1 MRKLVTNVV
10 LLFGLFGYSSLL
22 LGNDAEIRKLGR
34 EVIAEAAMD
43 DLEAARDAINRD
55 IQETRQRIGK
65 LQADLNAARRTNP
78 KLNNQRTQL
87 LEQLIKE
94 ENANLPG
101 RINQRIAQQRPP
113 VRRLLAAARRVNQA
127 GFLSVV
133 SFYTA
138 DAIGALETLSN
149 RNTKFGAMYYQA
161 LRGNCAWL
169 LARANNQEWNRQLEL
184 ELLERGVKT
193 APIIVEQF
201 VARIRQSCRR

>member
-1 MRKLVTNVV
+1 MRKLGTQVIF
-10 LLFGLFGYSSLL
+10 LLGLFGYSSFL

-34 EVIAEAAMD
+34 EVVAEGAME
-43 DLEAARDAINRD
+43 DLEAAREAIARD
-55 IQETRQRIGK
+55 IQETRQRIAK
-65 LQADLNAARRTNP
+65 LQKDLRSARRNNP

-87 LEQLIKE
+87 LERLIKE
-94 ENANLPG
+94 EQTNLPT
-101 RINQRIAQQRPP
+101 RINQHIAQQRPP

-138 DAIGALETLSN
+138 DAIGALDALSN

-169 LARANNQEWNRQLEL
+169 LARANNTHWNTQLEL

-201 VARIRQSCRR
+201 VARIRQSCR